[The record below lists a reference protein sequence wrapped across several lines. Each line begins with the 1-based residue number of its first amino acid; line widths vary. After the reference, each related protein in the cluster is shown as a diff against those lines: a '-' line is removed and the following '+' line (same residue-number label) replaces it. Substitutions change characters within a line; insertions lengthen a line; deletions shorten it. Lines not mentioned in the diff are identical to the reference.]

1 MKLLAVDTSTHTEG
15 VAALDGD
22 TVRAVIHTTGPKTHA
37 KRLMTTVDT
46 VLKLADMTLD
56 DFDGF
61 AVTTGPGSFTGL
73 RIGISAV
80 KGFAVATAKPVAGV
94 STLEALA
101 RQFPGFPG
109 KICPVLDARKGQIY
123 SALYRFGEKGD
134 RRVLKSPCV
143 VDPETWLQA
152 VDPPC
157 LFVGDGLLVYRD
169 LVVEKLG
176 DAAQFAPPCLNSL
189 NACVIGQ
196 MGMKEIA
203 LGNAVDV
210 NRLSPQ
216 YIRKSDAEIKLEKA
230 QVGASSRQPS

>member
-1 MKLLAVDTSTHTEG
+1 MKVLAVDTSTHTEG

-46 VLKLADMTLD
+46 ALKLANMSLD

-134 RRVLKSPCV
+134 RQVLESPCV
-143 VDPETWLQA
+143 VDPETWLQSIN
-152 VDPPC
+152 PPC
-157 LFVGDGLLVYRD
+157 FFVGDGLLVYRD

-189 NACVIGQ
+189 NACVIGR
-196 MGMKEIA
+196 MGMRDIA

-216 YIRKSDAEIKLEKA
+216 YIRKSDAEIKLEKTPPG
-230 QVGASSRQPS
+230 VPSRQPS